1 MGAPRAKWG
10 PFLEVMI
17 FWNFRRENTFFWVTT
32 SYLGDFNKTLI
43 TFDLGL
49 LVPNVVHFWS
59 FWVFEVIGAKIIFFS
74 FDTML
79 GRFQENADNFWL
91 RVPRAKWSPFLEFII
106 FWNFR
111 GENHFFWKSEMFPL
125 FQLFLKFSL
134 NLLEKVEIFPVK
146 SPSKTSILQS
156 LIYQPN
162 HPTTDLKK
170 YNEYFSRY
178 YQKIWFFVKKL

>member
-1 MGAPRAKWG
+1 
-10 PFLEVMI
+10 MI

-146 SPSKTSILQS
+146 LPSKTSILQS

-178 YQKIWFFVKKL
+178 YQKIWFFLKKL

>member
-156 LIYQPN
+156 PKINQITT
-162 HPTTDLKK
+162 TTDLKK
-170 YNEYFSRY
+170 S
-178 YQKIWFFVKKL
+178 KKSLKKKLCEIFYIK